1 MNPSLINAIISL
13 VPNAGVVVRGS
24 GADAI
29 IERINPSTAPITRE
43 EIESELQR
51 LIDAEPARIAKLNRT
66 VAYTTESDPLFFK
79 AQRGEAEMYDWMKKI
94 EEIKLRYPLT
104 TDM

>member
-13 VPNAGVVVRGS
+13 VPNAGVVVRGL
-24 GADAI
+24 GADAT
-29 IERINPSTAPITRE
+29 IEWIKPSIAPVTRE
-43 EIESELQR
+43 EIDAELQR
-51 LIDAEPARIAKLNRT
+51 LIDAEPNRIAKAQRCE
-66 VAYTTESDPLFFK
+66 AYKAEADPLFFK